1 MRRTSTAFVALCALA
16 LCFLVFGSAVVW
28 AQSGNFALS
37 RETVS
42 GGTVQAGVRDRLVVN
57 SQAVFTALSGTEDD
71 SGKLSFSLRK
81 IDLNPFVPEVS
92 SASLSVATYATTQQL
107 RLYTPYIAELIE
119 EFKES
124 DKSAMNVQLYHYTD
138 SLPVTLVGN
147 GLLDAATDLPV
158 SLNDVFRIPLPEGAN
173 IRIQRIGTAVADIN
187 VFYGGGYVAEASSTF
202 DGEYLYLIVEVRER
216 GSRSLADGSMMP
228 GGEWGVYRVPVERR
242 WDEYLARLDEV
253 ENIYPLG
260 SDWDEGKL
268 FLDGDT
274 LLICT
279 RVDREVRLHALDLVS
294 HSVSDALLFD
304 NETLSGYGGAQSINY
319 LEYYPRNGQ
328 GVFLLDG
335 KLAAAVDFTGDLEVL
350 DTAVMPY
357 EPVEL
362 FTTGKSSY
370 ELIPGAVESYR
381 YTGAGLADCVWA
393 GGRFY
398 ALHTVFV
405 RQENGRAVSAL
416 LLTEWDEGGVLGAEL
431 LTTQLAELSG
441 RYGLS
446 ETAQIVPAGDSAG

>member
-81 IDLNPFVPEVS
+81 IDPYPFVPEVS
-92 SASLSVATYATTQQL
+92 SASLSVSNATTQQL

-216 GSRSLADGSMMP
+216 DSRSLADGSMMP

-294 HSVSDALLFD
+294 RSVSDALLFD

-319 LEYYPRNGQ
+319 LEYYPRGGS

-370 ELIPGAVESYR
+370 ELISGAVESYR
-381 YTGAGLADCVWA
+381 YTGADLADCAWA

-405 RQENGRAVSAL
+405 RLENGRAFSAL
-416 LLTEWDEGGVLGAEL
+416 LLTEWDKGGVLGAEL
-431 LTTQLAELSG
+431 LTTQLSELVW

>member
-16 LCFLVFGSAVVW
+16 LCFFVFGSAVVW
-28 AQSGNFALS
+28 AQSGNFTLS

-42 GGTVQAGVRDRLVVN
+42 GGTVQAGVQDRLVVN

-81 IDLNPFVPEVS
+81 IDPCTFVPEVS
-92 SASLSVATYATTQQL
+92 SASLSVSNATTQQF

-138 SLPVTLVGN
+138 SLPVTLAGN

-216 GSRSLADGSMMP
+216 DSRSLADGSMMP
-228 GGEWGVYRVPVERR
+228 GGEWGVCRVPVERR

-279 RVDREVRLHALDLVS
+279 RLDREVRLHVLDLVS
-294 HSVSDALLFD
+294 RSVSDALLFD

-319 LEYYPRNGQ
+319 LEYYPRGGS

-335 KLAAAVDFTGDLEVL
+335 KLAAAVDFTGKLEVL

-357 EPVEL
+357 EAVEL
-362 FTTGKSSY
+362 FTTGKSRY

-381 YTGAGLADCVWA
+381 YTGADLADCVWA

-416 LLTEWDEGGVLGAEL
+416 LLTEWDKGGVLGAEL

-446 ETAQIVPAGDSAG
+446 ETAQIVLAGDSAG

>member
-16 LCFLVFGSAVVW
+16 LCFLVFGSAAVW
-28 AQSGNFALS
+28 AQSGNLALS

-42 GGTVQAGVRDRLVVN
+42 GGTVQAGVQDRLVIN

-71 SGKLSFSLRK
+71 RGKLSFSLRK
-81 IDLNPFVPEVS
+81 IDPYPFVPEVS
-92 SASLSVATYATTQQL
+92 SASLSVSNATTQQL

-124 DKSAMNVQLYHYTD
+124 GKSAMNVQLYHYTD

-216 GSRSLADGSMMP
+216 DSRRLADGSMMP
-228 GGEWGVYRVPVERR
+228 GGEWGVCRVPVERR
-242 WDEYLARLDEV
+242 RDEYLARLDEV

-260 SDWDEGKL
+260 SDWDEARL
-268 FLDGDT
+268 FLDGDA

-279 RVDREVRLHALDLVS
+279 RVDGEVRLHALDLVS
-294 HSVSDALLFD
+294 RSASETVLFD
-304 NETLSGYGGAQSINY
+304 NETLSDYGGAQSINY
-319 LEYYPRNGQ
+319 LEYYPRGGS

-335 KLAAAVDFTGDLEVL
+335 KLAAAADFTGVLEVP
-350 DTAVMPY
+350 DTAAMPY

-370 ELIPGAVESYR
+370 DLISGAVESYR
-381 YTGAGLADCVWA
+381 YTGADLADCVWA
-393 GGRFY
+393 EGRFY
-398 ALHTVFV
+398 ALHTLFV

-431 LTTQLAELSG
+431 LTTQLSELVW

-446 ETAQIVPAGDSAG
+446 ETAQIVPAGNSAG

>member
-16 LCFLVFGSAVVW
+16 LCFFVFGSAVVW
-28 AQSGNFALS
+28 AQSGNFTLS

-216 GSRSLADGSMMP
+216 DSRSLADGSMMP

-294 HSVSDALLFD
+294 RSVSDALLFD

-319 LEYYPRNGQ
+319 LEYYPRGGS

-357 EPVEL
+357 EAVEL

-370 ELIPGAVESYR
+370 ELISGAVESYR

-416 LLTEWDEGGVLGAEL
+416 LLTEWDKGGVLGAEL

-446 ETAQIVPAGDSAG
+446 ETAQIVLAGDSAG

>member
-28 AQSGNFALS
+28 AQSGNFVLS

-42 GGTVQAGVRDRLVVN
+42 GGTVRAGVQDRLVIN

-71 SGKLSFSLRK
+71 RGKLSFSLRK
-81 IDLNPFVPEVS
+81 IDPYPFVPEVS
-92 SASLSVATYATTQQL
+92 SASLSVSNAATQQL

-124 DKSAMNVQLYHYTD
+124 GKSAMNVQLYHYTD

-216 GSRSLADGSMMP
+216 DSRRLADGSMMP
-228 GGEWGVYRVPVERR
+228 GGEWGVCRVPVERR
-242 WDEYLARLDEV
+242 RDEYLARLDEV

-260 SDWDEGKL
+260 SDWDEARL
-268 FLDGDT
+268 FLDEAA

-279 RVDREVRLHALDLVS
+279 RVDGEVRLHVLDLVS
-294 HSVSDALLFD
+294 RSASETVLFD

-319 LEYYPRNGQ
+319 LEYYPRGGS

-370 ELIPGAVESYR
+370 DLISGAVESYR
-381 YTGAGLADCVWA
+381 YTGADLADCAWA
-393 GGRFY
+393 EGRFY

-405 RQENGRAVSAL
+405 RLENGRAVSAL

-431 LTTQLAELSG
+431 LTTQLSELVW

-446 ETAQIVPAGDSAG
+446 ETAQIVPAGNSAG

>member
-16 LCFLVFGSAVVW
+16 LCFLVFGSAAVW

-37 RETVS
+37 RETVT
-42 GGTVQAGVRDRLVVN
+42 GGTVQAGVQDRLVIN

-71 SGKLSFSLRK
+71 RGKLSFSLRN
-81 IDLNPFVPEVS
+81 IDPYPFVPEVS
-92 SASLSVATYATTQQL
+92 SASLSVSNAATQQL

-124 DKSAMNVQLYHYTD
+124 GKSAMNVQLYHYTD

-187 VFYGGGYVAEASSTF
+187 VFYGGGYVAEASSAF

-216 GSRSLADGSMMP
+216 DSRRLADGSMMP
-228 GGEWGVYRVPVERR
+228 GGEWGVCRVPVERR
-242 WDEYLARLDEV
+242 RDEYLARLDEV

-260 SDWDEGKL
+260 SDWDEARL
-268 FLDGDT
+268 FLDGDA

-279 RVDREVRLHALDLVS
+279 RVDGEVRLHALDLVS
-294 HSVSDALLFD
+294 RSASETVLFD

-319 LEYYPRNGQ
+319 LEYYPRGGS

-357 EPVEL
+357 EAVEL
-362 FTTGKSSY
+362 FTTGKSRY

-393 GGRFY
+393 EGRFY

-416 LLTEWDEGGVLGAEL
+416 LLTEWDKGGVLGAEL

-446 ETAQIVPAGDSAG
+446 ETAQIVLAGDSAG